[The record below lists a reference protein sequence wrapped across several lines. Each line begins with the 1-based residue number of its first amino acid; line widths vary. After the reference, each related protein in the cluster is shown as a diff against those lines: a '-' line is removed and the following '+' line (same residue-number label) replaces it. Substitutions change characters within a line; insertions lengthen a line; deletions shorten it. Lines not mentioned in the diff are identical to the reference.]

1 MTNFRIALGEV
12 LREERLSQ
20 GMSMRQ
26 VSEKAFISLGF
37 LSEVETGKKEIASEF
52 MDDLISKGLGLEP
65 HEIIMRTA
73 MRMAGFDV
81 PDTPESLFTLRDEA
95 WAKQYADLRG

>member
-20 GMSMRQ
+20 GLSLREVCQ
-26 VSEKAFISLGF
+26 KATISLGF

-52 MDDLISKGLGLEP
+52 MGDLITKGLGLEP
-65 HEIIMRTA
+65 YEIVMRTA
-73 MRMAGFDV
+73 IRMAGFDI
-81 PDTPESLFTLRDEA
+81 PDTPESLFTIRDEM
-95 WAKQYADLRG
+95 WTKQYADLRG